1 MEADTS
7 PGRTEITISTV
18 INCPIGKVWQFW
30 TQPHHITR
38 WNFATDEWH
47 CPSAINDLRPGGTLD
62 WRMEA
67 KDGSMGFDY
76 TGTYEE
82 VRANE
87 FISYHISDGRRVT
100 IRFQAEGNKTI
111 ITESFEAEGTHPPE
125 LQRSGWQSILNNFK
139 KYAEDIKATIPET
152 R

>member
-18 INCPIGKVWQFW
+18 IKCPIAKVWQFW
-30 TQPHHITR
+30 TQPNHITR
-38 WNFATDEWH
+38 WNFASDEWH
-47 CPSAINDLRPGGTLD
+47 CPSAVNDLRPGGTLD

-100 IRFQAEGNKTI
+100 IHFQAEGN
-111 ITESFEAEGTHPPE
+111 
-125 LQRSGWQSILNNFK
+125 
-139 KYAEDIKATIPET
+139 ET